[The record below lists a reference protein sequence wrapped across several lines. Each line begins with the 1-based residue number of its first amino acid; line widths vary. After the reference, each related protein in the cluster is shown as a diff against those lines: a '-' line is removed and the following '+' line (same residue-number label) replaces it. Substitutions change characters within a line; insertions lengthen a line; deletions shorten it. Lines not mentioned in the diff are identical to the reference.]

1 MAEEQ
6 VPLTLGILGAGQIVS
21 NVHLPVALA
30 LPELRLSWMAD
41 VNLEKAEAVARAF
54 GVKHVPLPANL
65 ADLPPCDVL
74 LLAIPFGERDLYYQA
89 LRQHNCALYVEKPF
103 SRSVQHHQTICSWFP
118 ANRLGCG
125 LQSRSWGPTLLIKE
139 LIADRMFGSLRE
151 IQFGF
156 GSLGAIV
163 VGGRYSSDARLAGGG
178 LLMEMGVH
186 GLDTVLF
193 VTDATAIEVRSKT
206 MIMDHG
212 IDVHT
217 AAELVVTMPGHGRVD
232 CRIVV
237 SCLEDTIDSI
247 RFVFEH
253 CVAVLGN
260 AGLTIEGLRSRR
272 PYLMSAQPRVYPL
285 TPFETFGEHWSRF
298 ISGIRSGAPNWTSAS
313 TALLTTEVIE
323 QLYTPVFA
331 ADHVSTS

>member
-1 MAEEQ
+1 MAQ
-6 VPLTLGILGAGQIVS
+6 KQAPLKLGILGAGQIVS
-21 NVHLPVALA
+21 NVHLPVAFA
-30 LPELRLSWMAD
+30 LSELRLSWIAD

-54 GVKHVPLPANL
+54 GIKHVPVPTNL
-65 ADLPPCDVL
+65 VDLPQCDVL
-74 LLAIPFGERDLYYQA
+74 LLAIPFGERDPYYQA
-89 LRQHNCALYVEKPF
+89 LRQHSCALYVEKPF

-118 ANRLGCG
+118 ANRLACG
-125 LQSRSWGPTLLIKE
+125 LQRRSWGPTLLLKK
-139 LIADRMFGSLRE
+139 LIAERMFGSLRE

-217 AAELVVTMPGHGRVD
+217 AAELVVTIPGNERVD

-260 AGLTIEGLRSRR
+260 AGLTIEGLRSRC
-272 PYLMSAQPRVYPL
+272 PYLITAQPQVYPL
-285 TPFETFGEHWSRF
+285 TPFETVGEHWSKF
-298 ISGIRSGAPNWTSAS
+298 ISGIRSGSPNWTSAS

-331 ADHVSTS
+331 ADHVNTL

>member
-1 MAEEQ
+1 MAQERT
-6 VPLTLGILGAGQIVS
+6 PLALGVLGAGQIVS
-21 NVHLPVALA
+21 NVHLPVASA
-30 LPELRLSWMAD
+30 LPEVRLSWMAD
-41 VNLEKAEAVARAF
+41 VNPEKAEAVARAF
-54 GVKHVPLPANL
+54 GVKHVPLPSDL
-65 ADLPPCDVL
+65 ADLPPCDVM
-74 LLAIPFGERDLYYQA
+74 LLAIPFGERDPYYQA
-89 LRQHNCALYVEKPF
+89 LRLHNCALYVEKPF

-118 ANRLGCG
+118 ANRLACG
-125 LQSRSWGPTLLIKE
+125 LQRRSWGPTLLIKE

-151 IQFGF
+151 IQFSF

-163 VGGRYSSDARLAGGG
+163 VGWRYSSDARLAGGG

-186 GLDTVLF
+186 GLDTALF
-193 VTDATAIEVRSKT
+193 VTDATAVEVRSKT

-217 AAELVVTMPGHGRVD
+217 AAELVVTVPGHGQVD

-260 AGLTIEGLRSRR
+260 AGLSIEGLGSRR
-272 PYLMSAQPRVYPL
+272 PYLVSAQPRVYPL
-285 TPFETFGEHWSRF
+285 TPFETFAEHWSRF
-298 ISGIRSGAPNWTSAS
+298 ISGIRSGVPNWTSAS
-313 TALLTTEVIE
+313 TALLTTEVVE
-323 QLYTPVFA
+323 QLYTPVSA
-331 ADHVSTS
+331 ADHVSTL